1 MLVYSIAKI
10 IDLAQYSHSSQYS
23 GTIYHD
29 LEDGLVSRQASELSF
44 DYGIGAWNSS
54 SEEFVALDERY
65 VQVKAAQQE
74 RLTREEGVVASLVA
88 EIPVSNC
95 SLSTNFKHMV
105 NKDEVDIQLHKCIDA
120 SSLQLFSDLHSADSG
135 QAFLTVETCQNV
147 TKRSPDPQWQSW

>member
-1 MLVYSIAKI
+1 M
-10 IDLAQYSHSSQYS
+10 
-23 GTIYHD
+23 
-29 LEDGLVSRQASELSF
+29 
-44 DYGIGAWNSS
+44 
-54 SEEFVALDERY
+54 
-65 VQVKAAQQE
+65 
-74 RLTREEGVVASLVA
+74 ASLVA